1 MEANKPKAIL
11 YFDDQCP
18 FCRRCV
24 RFILSRKGGGD
35 FKTMALNSPEGQA
48 MALVVTA
55 GRDKPLDSI
64 IVDVEGKVST
74 EADAVIA
81 IVRHLGGLWPLF
93 GCFRLLP
100 KRFRDYIYR
109 IVAGNRM
116 RLCKDGVCKVR

>member
-11 YFDDQCP
+11 YFDDHCP

-64 IVDVEGKVST
+64 IVDVEGTLYVES
-74 EADAVIA
+74 DAVFA
-81 IVRHLGGLWPLF
+81 IFRTLGGLWQLL

-100 KRFRDYIYR
+100 KSFSDYGYR
-109 IVAGNRM
+109 KVAASRM
-116 RLCKDGVCKVR
+116 RLCKDGVCRAR